1 MPNDDNNSA
10 IVAITDAD
18 FLINDIGLYAHVL
31 RQDNINFAI
40 NSIEW
45 LADNSGLIRLRN
57 KFATFASLQP
67 IDEHYKNFLKY
78 FNFLLPLVA
87 IIIFAAVRFQRNRKR
102 RLNRSRP
109 GYIE

>member
-1 MPNDDNNSA
+1 
-10 IVAITDAD
+10 VAMTDED
-18 FLINDIGLYAHVL
+18 FINNDIGIYAHDL

-57 KFATFASLQP
+57 KFTTFASLQP
-67 IDEHYKNFLKY
+67 IDESRKNFLKY
-78 FNFLLPLVA
+78 FNFLLPLIA
-87 IIIFAAVRFQRNRKR
+87 TITFAAIRFQKNRKR
-102 RLNRSRP
+102 RLNRSRT